1 VFSCLLTEYKL
12 LDTQTAK
19 VMVAPKRLVSKGV
32 VYYLFFLKVFPK
44 SPSLEWLSVQV
55 SLKSDPR
62 RVLFSNVSNPK
73 LFDPAEEA
81 DPKAAWCGSVWKKSP
96 MTTTW
101 SSRSLATA
109 RSLCSPGKTWSCRC
123 LPAQLTSWPSRMS

>member
-1 VFSCLLTEYKL
+1 MFSCLLTEYKL

-81 DPKAAWCGSVWKKSP
+81 DKQPK
-96 MTTTW
+96 
-101 SSRSLATA
+101 
-109 RSLCSPGKTWSCRC
+109 SCMVRVC
-123 LPAQLTSWPSRMS
+123 LEEIPDDDYLVIEVSCNCA